1 MLDFPSAKERCEILA
16 KYLVDA
22 ETTVRD
28 TAKRF
33 GVSKSTVHKD
43 IKEKL
48 KYVNPSL
55 YDEARKILDKNKLE
69 RHIRGG
75 IATKLKYQN
84 IKEAKIRYDKISII
98 EAKREK

>member
-1 MLDFPSAKERCEILA
+1 MHNNPSSVERCEILA
-16 KYLVDA
+16 RYLVDEA
-22 ETTVRD
+22 STVRE

-48 KYVNPSL
+48 KYVNPNL
-55 YDEARKILDKNKLE
+55 YNEARRILDKNKLE

-75 IATKLKYQN
+75 NATKLKYQN
-84 IKEAKIRYDKISII
+84 IKK
-98 EAKREK
+98 AKRTGACVQKTT